1 MGDEKGLYSITE
13 LDPSDYESMISIAIC
28 EGQRNVVTW
37 AREHGVA
44 RDVRNIR
51 NAVCNG
57 DLNMLK
63 WLRESDRFSVGWG
76 SDQICSN
83 LWPSPYRDM
92 GPREWLPGAPLTLV
106 VTIIA
111 LSKKKH
117 HSQDLA
123 LDRKFD
129 GPCFVVPYGVIQQT
143 IHDYSNICTKNLR
156 K

>member
-63 WLRESDRFSVGWG
+63 WLREIGSPWDGAVIRFA
-76 SDQICSN
+76 QIYGHRHIEIWARETGCPEPTS
-83 LWPSPYRDM
+83 LW
-92 GPREWLPGAPLTLV
+92 W
-106 VTIIA
+106 
-111 LSKKKH
+111 
-117 HSQDLA
+117 
-123 LDRKFD
+123 
-129 GPCFVVPYGVIQQT
+129 
-143 IHDYSNICTKNLR
+143 
-156 K
+156 